1 MLSVRDLA
9 RDLELELL
17 AGDDAADAPVRWVH
31 ISELGDPTPWLSG
44 GELLLTTGMGLGDA
58 TSQRAYVE
66 RLAEHGLAGPG
77 LRVGFGHE
85 EVPEA
90 LLQTARARGFPLFC
104 VPYELPFLAVTER
117 AFTQLVNEQY
127 AVLPRS
133 LAPRGR
139 LQRVVRSEE
148 GQEAITGARP
158 SLIGAAA
165 LGFHVR
171 GEPLA
176 RRT

>member
-58 TSQRAYVE
+58 AGQRAYLE
-66 RLAEHGLAGPG
+66 RLADHGLAG
-77 LRVGFGHE
+77 LGFGLGFGGHD

-90 LLQTARARGFPLFC
+90 LLEAALARGFPLFC
-104 VPYELPFLAVTER
+104 VPYELP
-117 AFTQLVNEQY
+117 
-127 AVLPRS
+127 
-133 LAPRGR
+133 
-139 LQRVVRSEE
+139 
-148 GQEAITGARP
+148 
-158 SLIGAAA
+158 
-165 LGFHVR
+165 
-171 GEPLA
+171 
-176 RRT
+176 